1 MSTQTET
8 HCTESWG
15 SKLGVI
21 LAVAGSAVG
30 LGNFLRFPGQ
40 AAANGGGAFMI
51 PYFISFLLVGIPIC
65 WAEWTMGRYGGRFG
79 FNSAPGIFS
88 VLWRHPL
95 AKYLGAL
102 GLMVPVIIY
111 MYYVYI
117 ESWCLA
123 YTWYY
128 LNGDLDLGRNPALYG
143 AFFSN
148 YTGMAEHGSAF
159 RHGIQA
165 AFWFFL
171 LVFFINFYFIY
182 RGLTRGI
189 EKFCKIAM
197 PMLMLAA
204 VVIALRVLT
213 LPEQPLPLPWYE
225 SLPKALSETE
235 WHRLQALALDSRS
248 TPVVF
253 KSDVEKAIGDHLQ
266 QQIRHAEGKSPDT
279 VQVLPPAGFAKSEAS
294 YALNMAKLRVP
305 ESHERLHD
313 WLHSARQRMTPER
326 QSRLREIESREL
338 SVDAGHGVSGG
349 ALAEMDRARRELLPE
364 LPAADVKAVTDSFQS
379 VKEAGP
385 LGNPEHLLVRELA
398 LELSE
403 QPRTVLNGLGY
414 MWNPD
419 FEKLKDPSVWLAA
432 SGQIFFSL
440 SVGFGVILTYASY
453 LRRDDDV
460 VLSGL
465 TASTTNEFCEVCL
478 GGLIAIPATFIFLG
492 SALTMEAVS
501 GSTFGLGFNTLPTVF
516 ANMPGGRWFGALWF
530 GLLFLA
536 AVTSS
541 LSMLQPAIAFLEESF
556 GLKRRI
562 SIAALG
568 LMTLSGALTVIYF
581 SGNAVVLS
589 TMDDWIGTVGI
600 YLLATIEV
608 LVFGW
613 IIGVDRGLEEA
624 HRGADLRIPR
634 FFRYILKYVTPV
646 FLLTIFS
653 TWLVQSLPDKIS
665 AMSDQPEVLLTVI
678 FLVIVFAFLTL
689 MVALASENWQR
700 NGKGNREADV

>member
-1 MSTQTET
+1 MSTKPSENNGS
-8 HCTESWG
+8 ESWG
-15 SKLGVI
+15 SKFGVI

-40 AAANGGGAFMI
+40 VAANGGGAFMI
-51 PYFISFLLVGIPIC
+51 PYFVSFLLVGIPIC
-65 WAEWTMGRYGGRFG
+65 WAEWTMGRYGGRYG

-88 VLWRHPL
+88 VICRHPL

-123 YTWYY
+123 YAWYY
-128 LNGDLDLGRNPALYG
+128 AAGDLDLGRNPAIYS
-143 AFFSN
+143 AFFAK

-165 AFWFFL
+165 AFWFFIAVF
-171 LVFFINFYFIY
+171 LVNFYFIY
-182 RGLTRGI
+182 RGLSRGI
-189 EKFCKIAM
+189 ETFCKFAM
-197 PMLMLAA
+197 PLLILAA
-204 VVIALRVLT
+204 IVIALRVLT
-213 LPEQPLPLPWYE
+213 LPEQALPEPWQH
-225 SLPKALSETE
+225 SLPKVLSAPE
-235 WHRLQALALDSRS
+235 WSRIRSLALNPQ
-248 TPVVF
+248 TEPVEL
-253 KSDVEKAIGDHLQ
+253 KNEVEKVIGLYLQ
-266 QQIRHAEGKSPDT
+266 EQLAVTGEQANSI
-279 VQVLPPAGFAKSEAS
+279 QVLPPAGFAK
-294 YALNMAKLRVP
+294 
-305 ESHERLHD
+305 
-313 WLHSARQRMTPER
+313 
-326 QSRLREIESREL
+326 
-338 SVDAGHGVSGG
+338 
-349 ALAEMDRARRELLPE
+349 
-364 LPAADVKAVTDSFQS
+364 LPAAYALAMVEMRAPEAYAEINAWARSARELMSPENKAKLHDLEAREMAVDIAQPDERRLLTEIDAERLALLPPLPPAGVAVLEKYFAS
-379 VKEAGP
+379 VKNAES
-385 LGNPEHLLVRELA
+385 LGNPKHLLLRELA
-398 LELSE
+398 LISAE
-403 QPRTVLNGLGY
+403 QARTVSNGLGY

-419 FEKLKDPSVWLAA
+419 FEKLKNPSVWLAA
-432 SGQIFFSL
+432 AGQIFFSL

-465 TASTTNEFCEVCL
+465 TASATNEFCEVCL
-478 GGLIAIPATFIFLG
+478 GGLIAVPATFIFLG

-530 GLLFLA
+530 ALLFLA
-536 AVTSS
+536 AITSS

-568 LMTLSGALTVIYF
+568 LMTLSGAMAVVYF

-613 IIGVDRGLEEA
+613 IIGVDAGLDEA
-624 HRGADLRIPR
+624 HRGADMHIPR
-634 FFRYILKYVTPV
+634 IFRFILKYITPA
-646 FLLTIFS
+646 FLLAIFG
-653 TWLVQSLPDKIS
+653 TWVVQSLPGKLS
-665 AMSDQPEVLLTVI
+665 AMREQPEVLLTVI
-678 FLVIVFAFLTL
+678 FLVIVFAFLVL
-689 MVALASENWQR
+689 MVSLAGENWQR
-700 NGKGNREADV
+700 AGKGEQEMDV

>member
-1 MSTQTET
+1 MSSQSEN
-8 HCTESWG
+8 HRNESWG

-21 LAVAGSAVG
+21 FAVAGSAVG

-40 AAANGGGAFMI
+40 VAANGGGAFMI

-123 YTWYY
+123 YAWYY
-128 LNGDLDLGRNPALYG
+128 LSGDLDLGRNPALYTT
-143 AFFSN
+143 FFN
-148 YTGMAEHGSAF
+148 HYTGMDEHGAAF
-159 RHGIQA
+159 KNGIQA

-171 LVFFINFYFIY
+171 AAFILNFYFIY

-189 EKFCKIAM
+189 EIFCKIAI
-197 PMLMLAA
+197 PLLIVAA
-204 VVIALRVLT
+204 LVIAVRVLT
-213 LPEQPLPLPWYE
+213 LPEQPLPQPWRE
-225 SLPKALSETE
+225 SLPQALSKPGWQT
-235 WHRLQALALDSRS
+235 LQDRALNPQTA
-248 TPVVF
+248 PNEF
-253 KSDVEKAIGDHLQ
+253 KAEVEKAIGKHLQ
-266 QQIRHAEGKSPDT
+266 QQLGLTGEHA
-279 VQVLPPAGFAKSEAS
+279 QNIAVLPPAGFAKSPEA
-294 YALNMAKLRVP
+294 YALNMAELRQPAADGKLR
-305 ESHERLHD
+305 E
-313 WLHSARQRMTPER
+313 WLNSARHQLTPDAK
-326 QSRLREIESREL
+326 SKLRDLEAQEL
-338 SVDAGHGVSGG
+338 RIDAGQNKTKELMSE
-349 ALAEMDRARRELLPE
+349 LDIARRALLPG
-364 LPAADVKAVTDSFQS
+364 LPAADMMSIIQSFNS
-379 VKEAGP
+379 VKDAKTFGS
-385 LGNPEHLLVRELA
+385 PEHLLLRESALA
-398 LELSE
+398 ASE
-403 QPRTVLNGLGY
+403 QLRTVANGLGY

-432 SGQIFFSL
+432 AGQIFFSL

-465 TASTTNEFCEVCL
+465 TASATNEFCEVCL
-478 GGLIAIPATFIFLG
+478 GGLIAVPATFIFLG
-492 SALTMEAVS
+492 SALTMEALS

-536 AVTSS
+536 AITSS
-541 LSMLQPAIAFLEESF
+541 LSMLQPAIAFLEEGF
-556 GLKRRI
+556 ALKRRI

-568 LMTLSGALTVIYF
+568 LMTLSGALAVIYF

-608 LVFGW
+608 LIFGW
-613 IIGVDRGLEEA
+613 IIGIDRGLEEA
-624 HRGADLRIPR
+624 HRGADLPIPR
-634 FFRYILKYVTPV
+634 IFRFILKYVTPL
-646 FLLTIFS
+646 FLLTIFG
-653 TWLVQSLPDKIS
+653 TWLVQSLPAKIS
-665 AMSDQPEVLLTVI
+665 AMGEQPEVLLTVI
-678 FLVIVFAFLTL
+678 FLIIVFAFLIL
-689 MVALASENWQR
+689 MVSLAGENWR
-700 NGKGNREADV
+700 RDGKGEKEEEL